1 MTLRALRRSN
11 TANKVVQK
19 EFKSSDDP
27 SSTADDLYFVNLV
40 GMYVI
45 HTCIYYVER
54 LERKTIDV

>member
-1 MTLRALRRSN
+1 MTLRALRRSI

-40 GMYVI
+40 GMYL
-45 HTCIYYVER
+45 YYVER